1 MSTNVQV
8 DYVKAFD
15 NSSSPEYVELARQ
28 YTTAIDELYSRIP
41 GDHLTRITN
50 ITWVHAQENHVWLN
64 VIKNRL
70 VLFRKR
76 QYEYRF
82 SHNDAMF

>member
-1 MSTNVQV
+1 MMSTNVQV

-28 YTTAIDELYSRIP
+28 YTTAIDELYSRTP

-50 ITWVHAQENHVWLN
+50 IT
-64 VIKNRL
+64 
-70 VLFRKR
+70 
-76 QYEYRF
+76 
-82 SHNDAMF
+82 